1 MSIQGAGGT
10 QGGTGRFFIGL
21 LMFIVGGY
29 LLLNAIQISNSFYFG
44 YGLFALGGFQITSG
58 IVLIPFMIGI
68 GMIFFNSSNYIGW
81 FLAIGSIALL
91 IFGVI
96 ASTHF
101 TLRSM
106 SAFEL
111 IMILT
116 LMIGGLGLFLSSFR
130 NYS

>member
-1 MSIQGAGGT
+1 
-10 QGGTGRFFIGL
+10 
-21 LMFIVGGY
+21 
-29 LLLNAIQISNSFYFG
+29 
-44 YGLFALGGFQITSG
+44 
-58 IVLIPFMIGI
+58 
-68 GMIFFNSSNYIGW
+68 
-81 FLAIGSIALL
+81 
-91 IFGVI
+91 VI

-101 TLRSM
+101 TLRTM